1 MDVKRR
7 LKQTFVKTDVR
18 ENRRSLKQ
26 TFEVNRWRLFSEPIT
41 GEPRKNGNFSITGEP
56 KKNGNHNMEF
66 SKERRLFTP
75 F

>member
-1 MDVKRR
+1 MNKGTKTSVRKNRR
-7 LKQTFVKTDVR
+7 SIKQTFAKTDVR
-18 ENRRSLKQ
+18 GQ
-26 TFEVNRWRLFSEPIT
+26 QVAIFSEPIT